1 MNEAVGKFCQL
12 WPEEL
17 ASLLGQMGV
26 AGAAATGDA
35 PKPKENATQELLTS
49 GVHARFVGGGA
60 LKGELVIACE
70 SAVALSLAQA
80 FMSEPLD
87 ASIEFGSSH
96 KDAYLELVRQVA
108 GVVATDWKSE
118 VGRDALISFHSAA
131 EPPFVGTT
139 EVTIE
144 VHGESLPS
152 VALKLAL
159 NKEMADILNAQQEA
173 PAAAA
178 APTTAPAELAPAKQ
192 FTADSELRPA
202 AGAIPPVNLDLLL
215 DVDLEATIRFGE
227 REMLLKEIYGLM
239 PGTVIELDQ
248 LINEPAQLLVAGRTV
263 AWGEVVVVDGNFG
276 LRVTEVASKGQ
287 RAEMLRL

>member
-1 MNEAVGKFCQL
+1 MSEAVGKFCKL

-17 ASLLGQMGV
+17 ASLLGQAGV

-35 PKPKENATQELLTS
+35 PRPMETTTQELLAS

-60 LKGELVIACE
+60 LKGELAIVCE
-70 SAVALSLAQA
+70 TSAALSLAQV
-80 FMSEPLD
+80 FMSELLE
-87 ASIEFGSSH
+87 ASVEFGDSH
-96 KDAYLELVRQVA
+96 RDAFLELLRQVA

-118 VGRDALISFHSAA
+118 VGRDVLISFHSAA
-131 EPPFVGTT
+131 EPPFAGAT
-139 EVTIE
+139 EMAVEI
-144 VHGESLPS
+144 HGESLPS
-152 VALKLAL
+152 VTVKLVL
-159 NKEMADILNAQQEA
+159 NRELTEILSAQ
-173 PAAAA
+173 PAAPPMAAEPAQAA
-178 APTTAPAELAPAKQ
+178 ATQAARQTAEVESQDSVSSAPPA
-192 FTADSELRPA
+192 
-202 AGAIPPVNLDLLL
+202 NLDLLL

-276 LRVTEVASKGQ
+276 LRVTEVASRGQ

>member
-1 MNEAVGKFCQL
+1 MSEAVGKFCKL

-26 AGAAATGDA
+26 AGAAATGEA
-35 PKPKENATQELLTS
+35 PKPVESTTQELFAS

-60 LKGELVIACE
+60 LKGELAIVCE
-70 SAVALSLAQA
+70 TSAALALAQA
-80 FMSEPLD
+80 FMPEPME
-87 ASIEFGSSH
+87 ASAEFGNSH
-96 KDAYLELVRQVA
+96 RDAFLELLRQVA

-118 VGRDALISFHSAA
+118 VGLDVLISFHSAA
-131 EPPFVGTT
+131 EPPFAGET
-139 EVTIE
+139 EMAVEIR
-144 VHGESLPS
+144 GESLPS
-152 VALKLAL
+152 VTVKLVL
-159 NKEMADILNAQQEA
+159 NRELTEILSIQPAA
-173 PAAAA
+173 PPAAAKPARAVATPSPMQTVDTESQVPGSA
-178 APTTAPAELAPAKQ
+178 APPA
-192 FTADSELRPA
+192 
-202 AGAIPPVNLDLLL
+202 NLDLLL
-215 DVDLEATIRFGE
+215 DVELEATIRFGE

-276 LRVTEVASKGQ
+276 LRVTEVASRGQ